1 MQGGKKLEAG
11 LALRRLVDLKDAL
24 CGTKEEKLMAP
35 RPQKPRPAPLTAV
48 NGSDSPR
55 SLRGSSVLV
64 HHMASEE
71 LFPSADDIVGQAEA
85 ASTACSP
92 SLYSIGGGGA
102 GSSTADERMRQLK
115 LENQALREAFGDT
128 QKRLMELEDERQSF
142 LDEGVYDVVNS
153 ICGQTGLSPRDAKC
167 LMGEVEN
174 SKKTS
179 GGGTVTY
186 HIGSTDLPAEHPLT
200 FCGSPVATS
209 PMSAAQILARRS
221 EQDLRSAELS
231 GENDKLRRELERTT
245 KILEVLEQQK
255 HQAEDK
261 MMALEQEHTAL
272 LRRLAEVQG
281 AGQISEG
288 LERPERPQE
297 IDPPRIGDEA
307 KVLEPVEQ
315 AAPPSDPLRQ
325 VSREGDSSMPPDG
338 GLREDEL
345 AAAPEEET
353 VGAAAAEP
361 NDGPDSQGDQPI
373 VEPWELED
381 AW

>member
-11 LALRRLVDLKDAL
+11 LALRRLVDLKDVL

-167 LMGEVEN
+167 LMGDVEN
-174 SKKTS
+174 KKTS

-186 HIGSTDLPAEHPLT
+186 HIGSTDFPDPLT
-200 FCGSPVATS
+200 FSGSPVATS
-209 PMSAAQILARRS
+209 PSAAQILARRS

-297 IDPPRIGDEA
+297 IDPPRIADE
-307 KVLEPVEQ
+307 VVEPVEQ
-315 AAPPSDPLRQ
+315 AAVPSGPSRQ
-325 VSREGDSSMPPDG
+325 VRREGDFSMPPDT
-338 GLREDEL
+338 GLRNQL
-345 AAAPEEET
+345 TPAPEET
-353 VGAAAAEP
+353 VGAAEP
-361 NDGPDSQGDQPI
+361 SGVPDGQGADQPI